1 MTQRPDGDRPSDAA
15 MAMYYVYNLLAM
27 VIRYGAIVL
36 VFRYAYLSIDSLA
49 GKETLAKFF
58 VEILVNRIRTHWL
71 WSGLTLSAIIWAI
84 AEGIVRR
91 QTIKRLSRR
100 IQELERRLD
109 PNRSSSGIQPTGDT
123 NPEDKP

>member
-1 MTQRPDGDRPSDAA
+1 MNQRPDGDRPSDAA
-15 MAMYYVYNLLAM
+15 MAMYYAYNLLAM

-49 GKETLAKFF
+49 G
-58 VEILVNRIRTHWL
+58 
-71 WSGLTLSAIIWAI
+71 